1 MCGFTGFWSS
11 GACRQIE
18 ELQSQIVRMT
28 NTIIHR
34 GPDDSGAWID
44 SEVGLALGF
53 RRLSIIDLSPTGHQP
68 MHSVNQ
74 QFAIVFNGEIYNYQE
89 LRADLERCGYLF
101 RGHSDTEVILAAVS
115 VWGWKRA
122 ITALVGM
129 FAIALYDLH
138 NKQLFLARDR
148 LGEKPLY
155 YGWQGSSFLFGSE
168 LKSLRVHYDW
178 QGEIDRNVLALY
190 LRHNYV
196 PSPYS
201 IYAGIYKLLP
211 GTYAKLTQQ
220 QLQTRTN
227 PVHVPY
233 WSAEHVAQQGLA
245 YPFEGNDQE
254 AIDQLDALLR
264 SAVRRQMV
272 ADVPLGAFLSG
283 GIDSSMIVALMQAQ
297 SVQPVKTFTIGFDV
311 AEYDEAKHAR
321 SVAAH
326 LRTDHT
332 ELYVTSD
339 EAMDVIPQLPYLYDE
354 PFSDSSQI
362 PTYLVSALAR
372 RHVTVSLSGDG
383 GDELF
388 GGYNRY
394 FIGRALWQRIGWI
407 PQHARKLAARQLT
420 AISPQ
425 AWTDAMRPL
434 VRFLPILKNM
444 GDKIHKTADILD
456 ATNPKQM
463 YRRLVSHWDQ
473 PEQIVSGFVD
483 LPTVL
488 NTPAPGLQSASFVQH
503 MMYYDLVTYL
513 PDDILVKVDR
523 AAMGVSL
530 EARVPMLDPS
540 VVEFAWRLPLAA
552 KIRDGKGKWI
562 LRMLLYRYVPQALV
576 DRPKMGFG
584 VPLDRWLRGP
594 LRRWAED
601 LLDSTQLQRQGYLL
615 PGIIQVKW
623 QEHLAGKRNW
633 SYLLWDV
640 LMFQAWLAT
649 TRA

>member
-339 EAMDVIPQLPYLYDE
+339 EAMDVIPQLPYL
-354 PFSDSSQI
+354 
-362 PTYLVSALAR
+362 R
-372 RHVTVSLSGDG
+372 C
-383 GDELF
+383 
-388 GGYNRY
+388 N
-394 FIGRALWQRIGWI
+394 
-407 PQHARKLAARQLT
+407 
-420 AISPQ
+420 
-425 AWTDAMRPL
+425 
-434 VRFLPILKNM
+434 
-444 GDKIHKTADILD
+444 
-456 ATNPKQM
+456 
-463 YRRLVSHWDQ
+463 
-473 PEQIVSGFVD
+473 
-483 LPTVL
+483 
-488 NTPAPGLQSASFVQH
+488 
-503 MMYYDLVTYL
+503 
-513 PDDILVKVDR
+513 
-523 AAMGVSL
+523 
-530 EARVPMLDPS
+530 
-540 VVEFAWRLPLAA
+540 
-552 KIRDGKGKWI
+552 
-562 LRMLLYRYVPQALV
+562 
-576 DRPKMGFG
+576 
-584 VPLDRWLRGP
+584 
-594 LRRWAED
+594 
-601 LLDSTQLQRQGYLL
+601 
-615 PGIIQVKW
+615 
-623 QEHLAGKRNW
+623 
-633 SYLLWDV
+633 
-640 LMFQAWLAT
+640 
-649 TRA
+649 